1 MGIDHEI
8 LLEVGT
14 NEFEIVEFI
23 IRGNK
28 EHYFG
33 INVAKVREIILF
45 PEVVKVP
52 DSHPAVVG
60 TANVR
65 NKLIP
70 IINLS
75 YWLNIRYDFDP
86 AKSKVIITYFNHQYN
101 GFVVDDIT
109 RIHRITW
116 ADINDYASISDINM
130 SESVL
135 GVVNINNRLV
145 QLLDFEKIVAEI
157 NPVTTMNNVEI
168 DYSKQP
174 MRIGKTV
181 FLAEDSDVI
190 RKLLKNTIESAG
202 YKVSVFENGKLLL
215 DALTKKI
222 PDIIVTDL
230 EMPVADGTFLI
241 KRVRENEK
249 TKHLPVIVFSSLASD
264 ENELKVLGIGANEFI
279 GKPDLGIVIDTIDK
293 YVL

>member
-1 MGIDHEI
+1 MGIDHGI

-14 NEFEIVEFI
+14 NEFEVVEFI
-23 IRGNK
+23 IRGEK

-45 PEVVKVP
+45 PETVKVP
-52 DSHPAVVG
+52 DSHPAVIG

-65 NKLIP
+65 QKLMP

-75 YWLNIRYDFDP
+75 YWLNIKYDYDP
-86 AKSKVIITYFNHQYN
+86 KKSKVIITYFNHKYN

-109 RIHRITW
+109 RIHRVTW
-116 ADINDYASISDINM
+116 ADINDYASISDINLA
-130 SESVL
+130 ESVL
-135 GVVNINNRLV
+135 GVVNINDRLV

-157 NPVTTMNNVEI
+157 NPLTSMDNVEI
-168 DYSKQP
+168 DYTKQNL
-174 MRIGKTV
+174 RRGKKI

-190 RKLLKNTIESAG
+190 RKLLKNNFEKAG
-202 YKVSVFENGKLLL
+202 YSVKAFENGKLLL
-215 DALTKKI
+215 NALTKEL
-222 PDIIVTDL
+222 PDIIITDL
-230 EMPVADGTFLI
+230 EMPVAGGAFLI
-241 KRVRENEK
+241 KKVRESSTLK
-249 TKHLPVIVFSSLASD
+249 DIPIVVFSSLASE

-279 GKPDLGIVIDTIDK
+279 GKPDLGILINTIDK